1 MALVE
6 WKEEFKVGIASV
18 DHEHRQLIG
27 LINDLHGSLAGR
39 PTKGAISGVLG
50 EIYAEQNQKEKAI
63 AAFQD
68 RKGAFVYR
76 DLYVFAYT
84 MDGICL
90 AHPTKP
96 ERVGKN
102 NLGDK
107 DPDGK
112 EFVRERIE
120 IAKRQGK
127 GWQEYKF
134 NNPLTNRVEQKV
146 AYFELVNGV
155 LLVSGAYKK

>member
-1 MALVE
+1 MKTLTAAVLLLTLAAPARS
-6 WKEEFKVGIASV
+6 EEYATSK
-18 DHEHRQLIG
+18 D
-27 LINDLHGSLAGR
+27 
-39 PTKGAISGVLG
+39 
-50 EIYAEQNQKEKAI
+50 AEQLVHRAAAFLKKEGKEKAI

-84 MDGICL
+84 MDGVCL

-120 IAKRQGK
+120 IAKKQGK

-134 NNPLTNRVEQKV
+134 NNPVTNRVEQKV

>member
-1 MALVE
+1 MRKLTAVASLLALALAVPARS
-6 WKEEFKVGIASV
+6 EEYAT
-18 DHEHRQLIG
+18 
-27 LINDLHGSLAGR
+27 
-39 PTKGAISGVLG
+39 TKD
-50 EIYAEQNQKEKAI
+50 AEQLVRRAAAFLRKEGREKAL

-84 MDGICL
+84 LDGICM

-102 NLGDK
+102 NLKDK

-120 IAKRQGK
+120 IVKRDGK

-134 NNPLTNRVEQKV
+134 HNPATDRVEQKV
-146 AYFELVNGV
+146 AYFELVDGL

>member
-1 MALVE
+1 MRKLTAVASLLALALAVPARS
-6 WKEEFKVGIASV
+6 EEYAT
-18 DHEHRQLIG
+18 
-27 LINDLHGSLAGR
+27 
-39 PTKGAISGVLG
+39 TKD
-50 EIYAEQNQKEKAI
+50 AEQLVRRAAAFLKKEGREKAL

-84 MDGICL
+84 LDGICM

-102 NLGDK
+102 NLKDK

-120 IAKRQGK
+120 IVKRDGK

-134 NNPLTNRVEQKV
+134 HNPATDRVEQKV
-146 AYFELVNGV
+146 AYFELVDGL

>member
-1 MALVE
+1 MRKLTAAATLLALALAVPARS
-6 WKEEFKVGIASV
+6 EEYAT
-18 DHEHRQLIG
+18 
-27 LINDLHGSLAGR
+27 
-39 PTKGAISGVLG
+39 TKD
-50 EIYAEQNQKEKAI
+50 AEQLVRRAAAFLKKEGREKAL

-84 MDGICL
+84 LDGICM

-102 NLGDK
+102 NLKDK

-120 IAKRQGK
+120 IVKRDGK

-134 NNPLTNRVEQKV
+134 HNPATNRVEQKV
-146 AYFELVNGV
+146 AYFELVDGL

>member
-1 MALVE
+1 MKMLAALALAAALLPAPAAP
-6 WKEEFKVGIASV
+6 EEYAT
-18 DHEHRQLIG
+18 
-27 LINDLHGSLAGR
+27 
-39 PTKGAISGVLG
+39 TKD
-50 EIYAEQNQKEKAI
+50 AEQLVRRAVAFYKKEGRVKAI

-76 DLYVFAYT
+76 DLYVFAYDL
-84 MDGICL
+84 DGICL

-107 DPDGK
+107 DPDGR

-120 IAKRQGK
+120 IAKKYGK

-134 NNPLTNRVEQKV
+134 HNPVTRRVEPPV
-146 AYFELVNGV
+146 AYFAVADGV
-155 LLVSGAYKK
+155 LLVSGAYTQQQ

>member
-1 MALVE
+1 MRKLAAVASLLALALAVPARA
-6 WKEEFKVGIASV
+6 EEYAT
-18 DHEHRQLIG
+18 
-27 LINDLHGSLAGR
+27 
-39 PTKGAISGVLG
+39 TKD
-50 EIYAEQNQKEKAI
+50 AEQLVRRAAAFLKKEGREKAL

-84 MDGICL
+84 LDGICM

-102 NLGDK
+102 NLKDK

-120 IAKRQGK
+120 IVKRDGK

-134 NNPLTNRVEQKV
+134 HNPATNRVEQKV
-146 AYFELVNGV
+146 AYFELVDGL